1 MKVFIWCPLISEV
14 GTTYTVLNTSDAFN
28 KFSKSKIQNFVIN
41 VAEEW
46 TKYKKNL
53 DSFNTKLIDLKT
65 KLDFKKLPKN
75 SFIKSRFT
83 YIIIFF
89 FSIFKLHKLLKKE
102 RPDFLMVHI
111 LTPIPLLLL
120 LFFKYDTKFILR
132 ISGYPHIGFLRG
144 FLWKLVSKK
153 IYKILSPTKNTKK
166 LLINK
171 KIFSDDKIQIIFE
184 PVLNLQLIK
193 KKSESLPNDLFKNQD
208 NYVISIGRLTKQKNF
223 KFLINSFDKVLEHI
237 PDLKLIICGVG
248 EEQNLLKLLI
258 KKKGR
263 EKNIILAGYVQNIFY
278 ALKNSKFFI
287 LTSEW
292 EDPGFVIIE
301 SMYCNKI
308 VLSSNCESGPLEIIS
323 HKVNGYL
330 FEKNNTQD
338 FINNFI
344 EINNLIDNNNEN
356 ITKMKI
362 RAKRKTLNYS
372 LFRHYSIL
380 KKTFN

>member
-248 EEQNLLKLLI
+248 EEQNSLKLLI

>member
-14 GTTYTVLNTSDAFN
+14 GTTYTILNTSDAFN
-28 KFSKSKIQNFVIN
+28 KFSKSKIQNSVIN

-75 SFIKSRFT
+75 SFIKSRLT
-83 YIIIFF
+83 YLIIFF

-102 RPDFLMVHI
+102 QPDFLMVHI

-120 LFFKYDTKFILR
+120 LFFKYKTKFILR

-144 FLWKLVSKK
+144 FLWKLISKK
-153 IYKILSPTKNTKK
+153 IHKVLSPTKNTKE
-166 LLINK
+166 LLTNK
-171 KIFSDDKIQIIFE
+171 KIFPDDKIQIIFE
-184 PVLNLQLIK
+184 PIINLDLIK
-193 KKSESLPNDLFKNQD
+193 KKSHSLPNDFFENQN

-237 PDLKLIICGVG
+237 PNLKLIICGVG
-248 EEQNLLKLLI
+248 EEQNSLKSLI
-258 KKKGR
+258 RNKGR
-263 EKNIILAGYVQNIFY
+263 EKNIILAGYVQNIYY
-278 ALKNSKFFI
+278 ALKNSKFFV

-323 HKVNGYL
+323 HKDNGYL

-344 EINNLIDNNNEN
+344 EINSLIDNNSEN

-380 KKTFN
+380 KKIFN

>member
-1 MKVFIWCPLISEV
+1 
-14 GTTYTVLNTSDAFN
+14 
-28 KFSKSKIQNFVIN
+28 
-41 VAEEW
+41 
-46 TKYKKNL
+46 
-53 DSFNTKLIDLKT
+53 
-65 KLDFKKLPKN
+65 
-75 SFIKSRFT
+75 
-83 YIIIFF
+83 
-89 FSIFKLHKLLKKE
+89 
-102 RPDFLMVHI
+102 MVHI

-120 LFFKYDTKFILR
+120 LFFKYNTKFILR

-144 FLWKLVSKK
+144 FLWKLISKK
-153 IYKILSPTKNTKK
+153 IHKVLSPTKNTKE

-171 KIFSDDKIQIIFE
+171 KIFPDDKIQIIFE
-184 PVLNLQLIK
+184 PIINLELIK
-193 KKSESLPNDLFKNQD
+193 KKSHSLPNDFFNNQN

-237 PDLKLIICGVG
+237 PNLKLIICGVG
-248 EEQNLLKLLI
+248 EEQNSLKSLI
-258 KKKGR
+258 KNKGR
-263 EKNIILAGYVQNIFY
+263 EKNIILAGYVQNIYY
-278 ALKNSKFFI
+278 ALKNSKFFV

-323 HKVNGYL
+323 HKDNGYL

-344 EINNLIDNNNEN
+344 EINSLIDNNSEN

>member
-14 GTTYTVLNTSDAFN
+14 GTTYTVLNTLAAFK
-28 KFSKSKIQNFVIN
+28 KFSKSKIQNSVIN

-46 TKYKKNL
+46 TRYKKNL
-53 DSFNTKLIDLKT
+53 DSFSTNLIDLKT

-83 YIIIFF
+83 YLVIFF
-89 FSIFKLHKLLKKE
+89 FSILKLHRLLKKE
-102 RPDFLMVHI
+102 QPDFLIIHI
-111 LTPIPLLLL
+111 LTPIPLFLL
-120 LFFKYDTKFILR
+120 LFNKYNTKFILR
-132 ISGYPHIGFLRG
+132 ISGYPHISFLRG

-153 IYKILSPTKNTKK
+153 IYRVLSPSKNTKK

-171 KIFSDDKIQIIFE
+171 KIFLDEKIQIIFE
-184 PVLNLQLIK
+184 PIINLELIK
-193 KKSESLPNDLFKNQD
+193 KKSEYLPNNIFKNKN

-223 KFLINSFDKVLEHI
+223 KFLINSFDKILEHI
-237 PDLKLIICGVG
+237 PNLKLIICGVG
-248 EEQNLLKLLI
+248 EEQNSLKLMI

-263 EKNIILAGYVQNIFY
+263 KKNIILAGYVQNIFY
-278 ALKNSKFFI
+278 ALKNSKFFV

-301 SMYCNKI
+301 SMFCNKI

-323 HKVNGYL
+323 HKDNGYL

-344 EINNLIDNNNEN
+344 EINNLIDNNSKN

-362 RAKRKTLNYS
+362 KAKRKTLNYS

-380 KKTFN
+380 KNTFN

>member
-14 GTTYTVLNTSDAFN
+14 GTTYTILNTSDAFN
-28 KFSKSKIQNFVIN
+28 KFSKSKIQNSVIN

-75 SFIKSRFT
+75 SFIKSRLT
-83 YIIIFF
+83 YLIIFF

-102 RPDFLMVHI
+102 QPDFLMVHI

-120 LFFKYDTKFILR
+120 LFFKYNTKFILR

-144 FLWKLVSKK
+144 FLWKLISKK
-153 IYKILSPTKNTKK
+153 IHKVLSPTKNTKE
-166 LLINK
+166 LLTNK
-171 KIFSDDKIQIIFE
+171 KIFPDDKIQIIFE
-184 PVLNLQLIK
+184 PIINLDLIK
-193 KKSESLPNDLFKNQD
+193 KKSHSLPNDFFENQN

-237 PDLKLIICGVG
+237 PNLKLIICGVG
-248 EEQNLLKLLI
+248 EEQNSLKSLI
-258 KKKGR
+258 RNKGR
-263 EKNIILAGYVQNIFY
+263 EKNIILAGYVQNIYY
-278 ALKNSKFFI
+278 ALKNSKFFV

-323 HKVNGYL
+323 HKDNGYL

-344 EINNLIDNNNEN
+344 EINSLIDNNSEN

-380 KKTFN
+380 KKIFN

>member
-14 GTTYTVLNTSDAFN
+14 GTTYTILNTSDAFN
-28 KFSKSKIQNFVIN
+28 KFSKSKIQNSVIN

-75 SFIKSRFT
+75 SFIKSRLT
-83 YIIIFF
+83 YLIIFF

-102 RPDFLMVHI
+102 QPDFLMVHI

-120 LFFKYDTKFILR
+120 LFFKYKTKFILR

-144 FLWKLVSKK
+144 FLWKLISKK
-153 IYKILSPTKNTKK
+153 IHKVLSPTKNTKE

-171 KIFSDDKIQIIFE
+171 KIFPDDKIQIIFE
-184 PVLNLQLIK
+184 PIINLDLIK
-193 KKSESLPNDLFKNQD
+193 KKSHSLPNDFFKNQN

-237 PDLKLIICGVG
+237 PNLKLIICGVG
-248 EEQNLLKLLI
+248 EEQNSLKSLI
-258 KKKGR
+258 KNKGR
-263 EKNIILAGYVQNIFY
+263 EKNIILAGYVQNIYY
-278 ALKNSKFFI
+278 ALKNSKFFV

-323 HKVNGYL
+323 HKDNGYL

-344 EINNLIDNNNEN
+344 EINSLIDNNSEN

-380 KKTFN
+380 KKIFN